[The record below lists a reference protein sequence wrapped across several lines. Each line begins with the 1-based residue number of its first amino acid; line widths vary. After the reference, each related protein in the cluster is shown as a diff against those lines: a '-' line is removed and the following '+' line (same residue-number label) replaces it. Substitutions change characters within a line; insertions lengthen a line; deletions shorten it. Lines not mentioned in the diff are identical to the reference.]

1 MQKIKVA
8 IADDH
13 KMVSKAIENMIS
25 SNGKMKVI
33 INANN
38 GEKLMEE
45 IKTAEVKPDIVLM
58 DINMPF
64 KNGIEATQEISENYP
79 EIRVIALTMED
90 NENVIIKMLRAGA
103 KGYLLKD
110 MTPDILFKAIET
122 VYEKGVF
129 YTDVMTQSLLR
140 IKSEDKAVKNLLS
153 ELKEKELEFIR
164 HACTEMTYR
173 EIAELMGLSPK
184 TIDGYRDSVFAK
196 IDVKSRVGF
205 VLFAM
210 KNGLC

>member
-196 IDVKSRVGF
+196 IDVKSRVGI

>member
-196 IDVKSRVGF
+196 IDVKSRVGI

-210 KNGLC
+210 KNGLW

>member
-25 SNGKMKVI
+25 SNEKMEVI

-45 IKTAEVKPDIVLM
+45 IAAAEVKPDIVLM

-64 KNGIEATQEISENYP
+64 KNGIEATQELSHKFP
-79 EIRVIALTMED
+79 QIRVIALTMED

-196 IDVKSRVGF
+196 IDVKSRVGI

>member
-1 MQKIKVA
+1 MQKIKLA

-196 IDVKSRVGF
+196 IDVKSRVGI

>member
-1 MQKIKVA
+1 MQKIKLA

-122 VYEKGVF
+122 IYEKGVF

-196 IDVKSRVGF
+196 IDVKSRVGI